1 MVTAKPCPN
10 LTNDIEA
17 LLSKIG
23 PAQKKAEVTEMRD
36 MVLIADRK
44 FNLSEIKDRI
54 NPGDFEI
61 TTAGD
66 RISIQDVST
75 RNFVQIE
82 RDDNIALY
90 YDDEEDDVFKSSISD
105 PAYYIVNFQ
114 DIDLLKRILEM
125 ALDRPDVFLDNDF
138 GLIQTGQQFVLTLD
152 RQPKWDW
159 AMG

>member
-1 MVTAKPCPN
+1 VVTAKPCPN

-66 RISIQDVST
+66 GISIQDVST

-90 YDDEEDDVFKSSISD
+90 YEDEEGDVFKSSISD

-114 DIDLLKRILEM
+114 DIDLLKRILKM

>member
-17 LLSKIG
+17 LLSKMG
-23 PAQKKAEVTEMRD
+23 SAQKRAEVTEMRD

-54 NPGDFEI
+54 NPDDFEI

-66 RISIQDVST
+66 RISIQDVAT

-82 RDDNIALY
+82 RDDKIALY
-90 YDDEEDDVFKSSISD
+90 YEDEEGDVFKSSISD

-114 DIDLLKRILEM
+114 DISLLKRILKM

-159 AMG
+159 AMD

>member
-17 LLSKIG
+17 LLSKMG
-23 PAQKKAEVTEMRD
+23 SAQKRAEVTEMRD

-54 NPGDFEI
+54 NPDDFEI
-61 TTAGD
+61 TATGD

-90 YDDEEDDVFKSSISD
+90 YEDEEGDVFKSSISD

-114 DIDLLKRILEM
+114 DISLLKRILKM

-159 AMG
+159 AMD

>member
-1 MVTAKPCPN
+1 
-10 LTNDIEA
+10 
-17 LLSKIG
+17 
-23 PAQKKAEVTEMRD
+23 MRD

-90 YDDEEDDVFKSSISD
+90 YEDEDEEGDVFKSSISD

-114 DIDLLKRILEM
+114 DIDLLRRILKM
-125 ALDRPDVFLDNDF
+125 ALDRPDLFLDNDF